1 MSINRD
7 AIYEEVDAHITE
19 KFGVGF
25 KTSGQCCL
33 YWMMLGINYIL
44 ANTGLRAIP
53 QAGSVS
59 WPIVAPEL
67 DDGVCATHFSM
78 MWNTPREEA
87 IGIGAAEVSESAVAL
102 PEMHCW
108 IAIPETGEI
117 VDFSTLY
124 LPRIAEKC
132 GFQWRAPLPPR
143 YLWTKAR
150 KLPERVFYEP
160 NLSATKLAIQL
171 GLTC

>member
-7 AIYEEVDAHITE
+7 AIYEEVDVAIT
-19 KFGVGF
+19 GIYGPDF

-33 YWMMLGINYIL
+33 YWMMAGIAAIRRH
-44 ANTGLRAIP
+44 TGLLAIP

-59 WPIVAPEL
+59 WPIVTPEL

-78 MWNTPREEA
+78 MWNTPKEDA
-87 IGIGAAEVSESAVAL
+87 VGIGMAEVSESAVAL

-132 GFQWRAPLPPR
+132 GFKWRAQLPPR

-150 KLPERVFYEP
+150 RLPERVFYEP
-160 NLSATKLAIQL
+160 NAAATRLAIQL
-171 GLTC
+171 GLAC

>member
-1 MSINRD
+1 MNISRD
-7 AIYEEVDAHITE
+7 ALYEEVDNYITLRYGE
-19 KFGVGF
+19 DF

-33 YWMMLGINYIL
+33 YWMMVGIRTIRC
-44 ANTGLRAIP
+44 NTGLKAIP

-59 WPIVAPEL
+59 WPIVTPEL

-87 IGIGAAEVSESAVAL
+87 IFVGAARVPETSVAL

-108 IAIPETGEI
+108 IGIPETNEI

-124 LPRIAEKC
+124 LPRIADKC
-132 GFQWRAPLPPR
+132 GFPWRAPLPPR
-143 YLWTKAR
+143 YLWTR
-150 KLPERVFYEP
+150 TRRLPRDVFYEP
-160 NLSATKLAIQL
+160 NAQATQLAIRL
-171 GLTC
+171 GLSC